1 MARPLASTWIVCV
14 IIALCAVARPA
25 AADWRA
31 INQVAL
37 GTAQT
42 LEQNTFS
49 IGVVAP
55 LLAGL
60 TNRLTVQTHPI
71 LDLLLVPNLSLRYRI
86 VDHPRFAFS
95 GTGSFKRSF
104 GQGAT
109 RDLLDL
115 APGEFVL
122 GGIASA
128 WLGTQWSVTGGLY
141 WANHLDEQLPIID
154 PKTGAPTTST
164 DPSTGVRTIV
174 TEPKTFA
181 QGVACSIG
189 AHFLPAPTDLVQVST
204 YVRYGFS
211 SGGFDDPVLAAT
223 WTHATRRWLGGAHTV
238 LHLTVN
244 DRVKSAPGRLEVLKN
259 LPVVPTIDLWWRL

>member
-1 MARPLASTWIVCV
+1 MAHAPARIWIACIVASLA
-14 IIALCAVARPA
+14 ALPRSA
-25 AADWRA
+25 AADWRS

-95 GTGSFKRSF
+95 ATSSFKRSF

-109 RDLLDL
+109 SELLDL
-115 APGEFVL
+115 APGELVV
-122 GGIASA
+122 GAIASA
-128 WLGTQWSVTGGLY
+128 WLGSQWSLTGGAY
-141 WANHLDEQLPIID
+141 WANHFDEPLAANRI
-154 PKTGAPTTST
+154 KG
-164 DPSTGVRTIV
+164 
-174 TEPKTFA
+174 FA
-181 QGVACSIG
+181 QGVACSLG
-189 AHFLPAPTDLVQVST
+189 VHYLPVPTDLVQLST

-238 LHLTVN
+238 IHLTVN
-244 DRVKSAPGRLEVLKN
+244 DRVKSAPGRLDVLKN
-259 LPVVPTIDLWWRL
+259 LPVVPTFDLWWRL

>member
-1 MARPLASTWIVCV
+1 MVRAPACTWFAAAV
-14 IIALCAVARPA
+14 LAVAACPA
-25 AADWRA
+25 RGHADWRS

-71 LDLLLVPNLSLRYRI
+71 LDLLLVPNLSLRYRL
-86 VDHPRFAFS
+86 VDNPRFAAS
-95 GTGSFKRSF
+95 VTGSFKRSF

-109 RDLLDL
+109 TELIDL
-115 APGEFVL
+115 APGELVV
-122 GGIASA
+122 GGIVSA
-128 WLGTQWSVTGGLY
+128 WLGSQWSLTGGAY
-141 WANHLDEQLPIID
+141 WANHFDEPMAADQIN
-154 PKTGAPTTST
+154 G
-164 DPSTGVRTIV
+164 
-174 TEPKTFA
+174 FA
-181 QGVACSIG
+181 QGVAASLG
-189 AHFLPAPTDLVQVST
+189 VHFLPAPTDLLQMST

-211 SGGFDDPVLAAT
+211 GGGFDDPVLAAT

-238 LHLTVN
+238 IHLTVN
-244 DRVKSAPGRLEVLKN
+244 DRVKSAPGRLDVLKN
-259 LPVVPTIDLWWRL
+259 LPVVPTFDLWWRL